1 MSRYASFN
9 LTKMT
14 DIEQYQELLNIFSK
28 LPIYKTEPS
37 FMDLCHYKGERFEE
51 ICSRILEF
59 FFQPN
64 NNHGFKDLW
73 FEALCQV
80 ANCKCKQGDA
90 FDMKTQ
96 TEEYT
101 DNANKEENKKN
112 RIDIV
117 LKTPSLVVAI
127 ENKIEATLENNPLNV
142 YKEHI
147 TNKYPTLDKKFIVL
161 TAKNLSTRDRKKANK
176 EGFTVIQYKNLFDKI
191 RKLLGTYVSKGDQK
205 YLAYMLDFIKTVENR
220 VKDMKNTE
228 TLTDFFIDNFSLVE
242 QLEGTYKQWKKDWNK
257 KIKPDI
263 DDLCNEVNKTANSSK
278 WVLNEV
284 PDINVLYILEVSFCN
299 DNISHRIGI
308 VSNFKRIKDDPLAE
322 FEIYITTWS
331 RISWDAYEN
340 DILKQYPKKYLDKG
354 EQCDKNRVYYHI
366 TKLQRSHFEDET
378 KYKDAIVERL
388 NEYYRFIQK
397 LAQKATK

>member
-1 MSRYASFN
+1 
-9 LTKMT
+9 MT

-90 FDMKTQ
+90 LDMKTK

-101 DNANKEENKKN
+101 VYAHQEEDKHNK
-112 RIDIV
+112 IDIV
-117 LKTPSLVVAI
+117 LKTPSLVVTI
-127 ENKIEATLENNPLNV
+127 ENKIEATLEKNPLNV

-147 TNKYPTLDKKFIVL
+147 TNKYSTLDKKFIVL
-161 TAKNLSTRDRKKANK
+161 TAKNLSTRDREKANK

-220 VKDMKNTE
+220 VKD
-228 TLTDFFIDNFSLVE
+228 
-242 QLEGTYKQWKKDWNK
+242 
-257 KIKPDI
+257 
-263 DDLCNEVNKTANSSK
+263 
-278 WVLNEV
+278 
-284 PDINVLYILEVSFCN
+284 
-299 DNISHRIGI
+299 
-308 VSNFKRIKDDPLAE
+308 
-322 FEIYITTWS
+322 
-331 RISWDAYEN
+331 
-340 DILKQYPKKYLDKG
+340 ILKSATY
-354 EQCDKNRVYYHI
+354 RV
-366 TKLQRSHFEDET
+366 
-378 KYKDAIVERL
+378 
-388 NEYYRFIQK
+388 
-397 LAQKATK
+397 